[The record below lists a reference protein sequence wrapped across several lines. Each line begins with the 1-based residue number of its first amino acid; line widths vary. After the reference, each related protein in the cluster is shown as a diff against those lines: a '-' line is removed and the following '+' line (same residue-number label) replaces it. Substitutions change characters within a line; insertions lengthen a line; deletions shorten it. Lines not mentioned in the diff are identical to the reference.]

1 MRTTGSVEE
10 VRELVAGARR
20 DERRVGCVPTMG
32 ALHRGHTSL
41 IEAAVADCGFVV
53 ATLFVNAPQFDDSD
67 DFQRYPRPLE
77 NDLALCRELG
87 VDLVFAP
94 DEQTVYPPQGQ
105 TIVDVGPLGDIFEGE
120 FRRGHF
126 QGVATVVVKMLN
138 ITTPDAAYFGQ
149 KDFQQQLVIRHLCR
163 DLHLPVEIVT
173 CPTVRDEQGL
183 ALSSRNV
190 LLDPDQR
197 DTARSLSLTLRYT
210 RNQWQNGAGDLAMLR
225 QEMRDRLESIPGIE
239 LDYATIVDSET
250 LQETTSDQASLV
262 ALVAASIG
270 HIRLI
275 DNLPLEHHTNGQ
287 TQTQTRTVH

>member
-41 IEAAVADCGFVV
+41 IQAAVADCGFVV
-53 ATLFVNAPQFDDSD
+53 VTLFVNAPQFDDSV

-77 NDLALCRELG
+77 EDLAICRELG

-94 DEQTVYPPQGQ
+94 DDQTVYPPEAQ
-105 TIVDVGPLGDIFEGE
+105 TTVDVGRLGDVFEGE

-126 QGVATVVVKMLN
+126 RGVATVVVKMLN
-138 ITTPDAAYFGQ
+138 ITTPHAAYFGQ
-149 KDFQQQLVIRHLCR
+149 KDFQQQLVIRRLCH
-163 DLHLPVEIVT
+163 DLHLPIDIVT
-173 CPTVRDEQGL
+173 CPTVRDDDGL

-197 DTARSLSLTLRYT
+197 AAATSLSRTLNHARD
-210 RNQWQNGAGDLAMLR
+210 QWQNGSRDLARLR
-225 QEMRDRLESIPGIE
+225 QEMRDRLESISEID
-239 LDYATIVDSET
+239 LDYATIVDGET
-250 LQETTSDQASLV
+250 LEETCSAQAALV
-262 ALVAASIG
+262 ALVAASVG
-270 HIRLI
+270 NIRLI
-275 DNLPLEHHTNGQ
+275 DNLPLDGNTNRPTRIEH
-287 TQTQTRTVH
+287 

>member
-10 VRELVAGARR
+10 VRELIAEARR

-41 IEAAVADCGFVV
+41 IHSAVADCGFVV
-53 ATLFVNAPQFDDSD
+53 VTLFVNAPQFDDSD

-77 NDLALCRELG
+77 DDLANCLELG

-94 DEQTVYPPQGQ
+94 DDQTVYPPDGQ
-105 TIVDVGPLGDIFEGE
+105 TTIDVGPLGDIFEGE
-120 FRRGHF
+120 HRRGHF

-138 ITTPDAAYFGQ
+138 ITAPDAAYFGQ
-149 KDFQQQLVIRHLCR
+149 KDFQQQLVIRRLCR

-173 CPTVRDEQGL
+173 CPTVRDDDGL

-197 DTARSLSLTLRYT
+197 ATATSLSRALRHACD
-210 RNQWQNGAGDLAMLR
+210 QWQNGTRDVVTLR
-225 QEMRDRLESIPGIE
+225 QELRNRLESIPGID
-239 LDYATIVDSET
+239 LDYATIVDCET
-250 LQETTSDQASLV
+250 LEETTTAEGSLV
-262 ALVAASIG
+262 ALVAASVG
-270 HIRLI
+270 TIRLI
-275 DNLPLEHHTNGQ
+275 DNLPLDTD
-287 TQTQTRTVH
+287 TQATHEP